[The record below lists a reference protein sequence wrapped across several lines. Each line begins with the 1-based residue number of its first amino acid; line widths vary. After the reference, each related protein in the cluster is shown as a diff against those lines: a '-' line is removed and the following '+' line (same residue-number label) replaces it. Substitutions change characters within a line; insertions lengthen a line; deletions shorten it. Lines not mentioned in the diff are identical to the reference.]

1 MQAIMDWLMTG
12 INIVLEGPLLAAVIA
27 IMSVFLMLQSHMA
40 VIQQNNEIMKEYT
53 EYNQYDNTHVYPQ
66 DVTAAI
72 MTYRGFPAV
81 KVKCSKSAVAS
92 GDIWSESS
100 AATEY
105 KAARINERIDQ
116 NVLYDADIE
125 KNPNGEIVSMT
136 FFACDHGSHCGG
148 R

>member
-1 MQAIMDWLMTG
+1 MHVIIDWLMTA
-12 INIVLEGPLLAAVIA
+12 IDIVIDGPILVAVVS
-27 IMSVFLMLQSHMA
+27 IMSVFLMLQSQMA
-40 VIQQNNEIMKEYT
+40 VEQQNNEMLKDYK

-72 MTYRGFPAV
+72 MTYRGFPSI
-81 KVKCSKSAVAS
+81 KVKCSRSAVSS
-92 GDIWSESS
+92 GDIWCESS

-105 KAARINERIDQ
+105 KAAKINQVIDQ
-116 NVLYDADIE
+116 NVIYDADIE